1 MTLAPQLLAA
11 AHAMSVLDRLGYRG
25 CLIGGLALQR
35 WGQPRFTQDVDL
47 TLLAPFGRESEVVD
61 RILTQLS
68 PRAPDA
74 RGFALAR
81 RVLLC
86 VAPNGV
92 SIDISLA
99 ALSFEE
105 EVLSRASRWREVDGV
120 WLETCSAEDLI
131 VYKLVAA
138 RPQDVADVYGVVRRQ
153 GARLDVE
160 RIRFWGHQFAELKE
174 DPDLLRPFEDAVRA
188 AADLLH

>member
-11 AHAMSVLDRLGYRG
+11 AHACEVLRCLGYHG

-47 TLLAPFGRESEVVD
+47 TVLAPFGSESAIVD
-61 RILTQLS
+61 RVLGKLS
-68 PRAPDA
+68 PRSADA
-74 RGFALAR
+74 RSFAIER

-92 SIDISLA
+92 SVDISLA
-99 ALSFEE
+99 ALPFEE
-105 EVLSRASRWREVDGV
+105 EVLSRATRWREVDGV

-138 RPQDVADVYGVVRRQ
+138 RPQDVADVHGIVRRQ
-153 GARLDVE
+153 GAKLDSG
-160 RIRFWGHQFAELKE
+160 RIRHWGRQFAELKE
-174 DPDLLRPFEDAVRA
+174 DPDLLRPFEDAVHE
-188 AADLLH
+188 ADRLR